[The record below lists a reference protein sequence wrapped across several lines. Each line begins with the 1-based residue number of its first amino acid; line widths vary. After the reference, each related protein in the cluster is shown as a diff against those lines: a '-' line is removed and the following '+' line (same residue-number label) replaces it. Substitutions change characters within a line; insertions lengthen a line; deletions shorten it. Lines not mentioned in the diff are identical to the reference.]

1 MNDID
6 EKVRKIFSE
15 EQIPPVRFD
24 YKIKNTLD
32 DIKTKKKSNL
42 NILKVCIY
50 TVCCSIIL
58 LTGVVFAKDI
68 ENYIKKLFVNSTDA
82 IDLAVENDYVQEIDT
97 SYTYDKN
104 VGIKVDRLILDDLYL
119 DISFN
124 IKVNDEEIKTIR
136 FKDFEIKNDNE
147 QIVYQ
152 SKIKKAETFDKL
164 PIYNTVTWINQPI
177 KINDTEFADSILL
190 GLKQEIE
197 EFEKLYIS
205 VKSVKVTYIDDEE
218 EIINGNWN
226 FCTEISDEMRDS
238 INYKYS
244 LKENNEFVENC
255 IGTLSTTGMIIELT
269 VKSPIKF
276 EDFNMDVAEEFYINN
291 NGKQYLPEYIDFST
305 IGDNKLTFH
314 FNNIGIF
321 TENIE
326 ILEFNLGLYNSKI
339 ELVKSK

>member
-6 EKVRKIFSE
+6 KKIKKTLSE
-15 EQIPPVRFD
+15 EQIPPIRFD
-24 YKIKNTLD
+24 YKIKNTLNNL
-32 DIKTKKKSNL
+32 KSKKKSNFR
-42 NILKVCIY
+42 ISKVCISS
-50 TVCCSIIL
+50 VCCSIIL

-68 ENYIKKLFVNSTDA
+68 ENYIKKSFVNSTDA
-82 IDLAVENDYVQEIDT
+82 IDLSVENDYVQEIDT

-152 SKIKKAETFDKL
+152 SEIKQAETLDKL
-164 PIYNTVTWINQPI
+164 PIYNTVTWINQPT

-190 GLKQEIE
+190 GLKQKVED
-197 EFEKLYIS
+197 FEKLYIS
-205 VKSVKVTYIDDEE
+205 VKSIKITYIDGTEE
-218 EIINGNWN
+218 NIKGNWD
-226 FCTEISDEMRDS
+226 FCIEISDEMRNS
-238 INYKYS
+238 ISYKYS
-244 LKENNEFVENC
+244 LEKNNKFIENC
-255 IGTLSTTGMIIELT
+255 VGTMSPTGMIIELT
-269 VKSPIKF
+269 AKSPIKF
-276 EDFNMDVAEEFYINN
+276 EDFTMDVAEKFYINN

-339 ELVKSK
+339 ELVKSE

>member
-6 EKVRKIFSE
+6 EKIRKTLSE
-15 EQIPPVRFD
+15 EQIPPIRFD
-24 YKIKNTLD
+24 YKIKNTLNNL
-32 DIKTKKKSNL
+32 KSKKKSNFR
-42 NILKVCIY
+42 ILKVCISS
-50 TVCCSIIL
+50 VCCSIIL

-97 SYTYDKN
+97 SYTYDEN

-124 IKVNDEEIKTIR
+124 IKVNDKEIKTIR

-164 PIYNTVTWINQPI
+164 PIYNTMTWINQPI
-177 KINDTEFADSILL
+177 KINDTEFTDSILL
-190 GLKQEIE
+190 GLKQDVED
-197 EFEKLYIS
+197 FGKLFIS
-205 VKSVKVTYIDDEE
+205 VKSLNVIYIGDKEE
-218 EIINGNWN
+218 EINGNWD
-226 FCTEISDEMRDS
+226 FCIEINDEMRDS

-244 LKENNEFVENC
+244 LKENNEFIESCV
-255 IGTLSTTGMIIELT
+255 GTLSPTGMIIELT

-276 EDFNMDVAEEFYINN
+276 EEFTMDVAEEFYINN